1 MTRPPRKSRRL
12 LLMCE
17 PLNDCRAAAEAGER
31 VAALGTVHAYLADEG
46 ADAAYIVMDTAASEY
61 RLKCLAPMFRIVLP
75 KRQPRLTRSPVK

>member
-1 MTRPPRKSRRL
+1 MKRQPHKSRRL

-31 VAALGTVHAYLADEG
+31 LAALGTVHAYLADEG
-46 ADAAYIVMDTAASEY
+46 ADAAYIVMDTDASEY

-75 KRQPRLTRSPVK
+75 KRRPRLKLPT